1 MIRYIAAAS
10 GCLIASLFAGVVGLV
25 AAYLGTGMVTAG
37 FYVVVFDAS
46 DLSLLLGI
54 VLCWP
59 VIWAMA
65 IIFAAAAAGAP
76 H

>member
-10 GCLIASLFAGVVGLV
+10 GCLLASLFAGMVGLV
-25 AAYLGTGMVTAG
+25 AAYLGTGMITAA
-37 FYVVVFDAS
+37 FYAIVFDLN
-46 DLSLLLGI
+46 DIGMLFGI

-59 VIWAMA
+59 LIWAMA
-65 IIFAAAAAGAP
+65 IIFAAAASGAP